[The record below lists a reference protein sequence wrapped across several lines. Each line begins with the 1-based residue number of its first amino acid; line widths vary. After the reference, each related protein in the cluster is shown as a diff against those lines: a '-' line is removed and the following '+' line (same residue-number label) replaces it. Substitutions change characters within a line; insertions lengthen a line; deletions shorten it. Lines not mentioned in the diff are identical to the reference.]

1 MENKVEEEIILEENL
16 EELPKTEEKTK
27 QKKKVLKNIVMVAI
41 GNIFTI
47 LAGVLVGFL
56 VPKMMVNGD
65 TNIDYGY
72 YKIFTLYF
80 GYIGLFHFGFA
91 DGVLLLYAGKNFED
105 LDVKRFRCFTKFFL
119 VFQTLVALVILLID
133 LPFIKTE
140 YGFIFA
146 FISINL
152 LAGNIT
158 EYYQQV
164 STATGRFKELSL
176 RNIIKATLNSII
188 VLVLYILYK
197 TGGLSYLQYQVYI
210 YFFTAVAW
218 AISIWYIIRYRNI
231 TFGKGAKLKE
241 CLPEIK
247 KFYIVGIPLL
257 ISTFV
262 SNFVLNIDR
271 QCVSIFFS
279 TETYASYAFAYNMLQ
294 LITTATGAVSIVLF
308 PTLKKFSEEKLKA
321 TYNSFIAI
329 VLMFVGLCLL
339 SYFPLHLIVTTFL
352 DKYTD
357 SLPIFQVILPGLV
370 ISSAI
375 SLIMFNYYKS
385 LNKSFA
391 YFIISVVVLGI
402 SVLANIA
409 AYYIFKKPLAI
420 SIASLVVMAIWYLIT
435 EIVLT
440 RTWKINTL
448 KNILYVVLI
457 ITAFF
462 LITIFID
469 NIFLSGF
476 AYLGAYLLITIL
488 FYFKLI
494 KNKFSL
500 K

>member
-1 MENKVEEEIILEENL
+1 MENL
-16 EELPKTEEKTK
+16 EENNQMVEETSKTEQNVE
-27 QKKKVLKNIVMVAI
+27 QPKKVVKNIVMVAI

-80 GYIGLFHFGFA
+80 GYIGLFHFGFC
-91 DGVLLLYAGKNFED
+91 DGILLLYAGKEFNS
-105 LDVKRFRCFTKFFL
+105 LDKQRFRCFTKFFL
-119 VFQTLVALVILLID
+119 VFQTLVSLVILLGA

-140 YGFIFA
+140 YGFIFS

-158 EYYQQV
+158 EYYQQI
-164 STATGRFKELSL
+164 STATGRFKELSF
-176 RNIIKATLNSII
+176 RNIIKATMNSII
-188 VLVLYILYK
+188 VVVLYILFK
-197 TGGLSYLQYQVYI
+197 TNVIDFLKYQIYI
-210 YFFTAVAW
+210 YCFTAVSW
-218 AISIWYIIRYRNI
+218 SITIWYIIRYRGI
-231 TFGKGAKLKE
+231 TFGRSAKLKD
-241 CLPEIK
+241 CLPEIRK
-247 KFYIVGIPLL
+247 LYLVGIPLL
-257 ISTFV
+257 ISNFV
-262 SNFVLNIDR
+262 SNFILNIDR
-271 QCVSIFFS
+271 QFVSMLFP

-308 PTLKKFSEEKLKA
+308 PTLKKFSEEKLKLH
-321 TYNSFIAI
+321 YNSFISI
-329 VLMFVGLCLL
+329 VVMFVGFCLL

-352 DKYTD
+352 DKYND
-357 SLPIFQVILPGLV
+357 SLPIFQVILPGLI

-375 SLIMFNYYKS
+375 SMIMFNYYKS
-385 LNKSFA
+385 LNKSVA
-391 YFIISVVVLGI
+391 YFVISVI
-402 SVLANIA
+402 ILALSAGANLIA
-409 AYYIFKKPLAI
+409 FFIFKKPLAI
-420 SIASLVVMAIWYLIT
+420 SIASLIVMAIWYLIT

-440 RTWKINTL
+440 RSWKINTI
-448 KNILYVVLI
+448 KNILYIILI

-469 NIFLSGF
+469 NIYLSGF
-476 AYLGAYLLITIL
+476 AYLGAYIVITAL

-494 KNKFSL
+494 KNKFKL